1 MKTIWICCPVYFD
14 VKSFK
19 EIRKRV
25 LSDANKIFEFG
36 IDAIKFVVADDSA
49 GFDPEIQDLLIHDDI
64 QIVAMQVNSGH
75 QKAIVSS
82 LRLIADQI
90 HESDLVVTMD
100 GDGEDN
106 PSDIPRLLNALRE
119 SVDTQIV
126 VAKRTSRS
134 ENMKF
139 KIMYK
144 FFKIF
149 FMIMTGKKITSGN
162 FAIQTARNVERIIF
176 RASFDLCYSS
186 SLVALNPNLMYVAC
200 ARSSRFEGQSKM
212 NTYSLISHGI
222 RMLMPFWERISV
234 RLLGLALL
242 TFLSTNF
249 LALFTV
255 IASKVNGL
263 SLAAIQLGYSVST
276 VLFLG
281 SIIFFAIFA
290 RFDEGRK

>member
-14 VKSFK
+14 VKSFN

-25 LSDANKIFEFG
+25 LSDANKLFEFG

-49 GFDPEIQDLLIHDDI
+49 GFDPEVKDLLIYEDI
-64 QIVAMQVNSGH
+64 QIIAMQVNSGH
-75 QKAIVSS
+75 QKAVVTS
-82 LRLIADQI
+82 LRLISNQI

-119 SVDTQIV
+119 SVGTQIV

-134 ENMKF
+134 ETIKF
-139 KIMYK
+139 KLMYK

-149 FMIMTGKKITSGN
+149 FIIMTGKKITSGN
-162 FAIQTARNVERIIF
+162 FAIQTAKNIQRTIF
-176 RASFDLCYSS
+176 RTSFDLCYSS
-186 SLVALNPNLMYVAC
+186 SLVALNPNLIYVEC
-200 ARSSRFEGQSKM
+200 ARSPRFEGQSKM

-234 RLLGLALL
+234 RLLGFSLL
-242 TFLSTNF
+242 TFLSTSF
-249 LALFTV
+249 LALFAV
-255 IASKVNGL
+255 IASKVNDP
-263 SLAAIQLGYSVST
+263 SLTAIQLGYSVSIA
-276 VLFLG
+276 LFLS
-281 SIIFFAIFA
+281 SIIFFGIFS
-290 RFDEGRK
+290 RFDVGRN